1 MTARNT
7 ADSRKSMDDSLIE
20 NTAKVVSNKANTPG
34 GPCLKALGSTINLGA
49 AAEQAVKFSEI
60 NALINAHLLLNY
72 CLNGGERADVY
83 RTALG
88 DFLNFLTQSKL
99 EANAMQSEEPKKT

>member
-1 MTARNT
+1 
-7 ADSRKSMDDSLIE
+7 MDDSLIE

-34 GPCLKALGSTINLGA
+34 GRCLKALGSTINLGA

-72 CLNGGERADVY
+72 CLERGERADIY

-88 DFLNFLTQSKL
+88 DFLSFLAESKA
-99 EANAMQSEEPKKT
+99 EADAMQSIETKET